1 MVFFFL
7 EVLGVSSGKDRMRE
21 DVVSI
26 MVTIGE
32 QVLGDGVATVGHEL
46 VDRSLL
52 SVDETPVLGRVL
64 WDWVIIVRGW
74 MRERGATAVR

>member
-21 DVVSI
+21 DVVSFV
-26 MVTIGE
+26 VTIGVH
-32 QVLGDGVATVGHEL
+32 VLGDTVATVGGHEL

-52 SVDETPVLGRVL
+52 SVDEAPVQG
-64 WDWVIIVRGW
+64 
-74 MRERGATAVR
+74 